1 MASKYDSLSRI
12 IIQNVGGKDNIINV
26 THCVTRLRFR
36 LKDES
41 KANTD
46 ILKETDGIVTVV
58 KSGGQYMVV
67 IGNHV
72 PDVFDSLVSVGHLE
86 SKSLKAGSE
95 DDDNAPKEKQGI
107 FNAFVGI
114 ITGVFSPFLGVL
126 CACGILKGVMT
137 LLSTLGVVNGAGGTY
152 NILYGI
158 GDTAFYFMPV
168 ILGFTAAK
176 KFKLPEMEGLLIGLA
191 LVSPYMLNNGTY
203 DISKLFGIPVVSPST
218 GNYTSTVL
226 PVICAVAFAAWF
238 ERLYKKY
245 IPDTIKAFTVP
256 LITCTVSVCLTLLV
270 IGPVTSQ
277 ISKYLG
283 MGFEAVNDFSPILMG
298 LLVGFFW
305 QILIMFGL
313 HWALV
318 PIAISN
324 MTLLDSNG
332 LLIGEV
338 ILTAM
343 LGTTFAQTGACLGIM
358 FKTKDKKLKRL
369 CPPAIISGIAGVT
382 EPAIYGITLPK
393 KAPFFRTCAVAGVA
407 GAVLCMLGIRD
418 YQMAGMGVFSYTMF
432 LNPDNKAVKP
442 MIIAIIV
449 SIICVIVSFVLEMIF
464 YKDGD
469 KNNAKKEVKNNSD
482 INLENNSK
490 NALKDN
496 SKDVSKNVSENNVE
510 TAKKSNSETESSN
523 KGNVSIAAPIKGN
536 VVALADVK
544 DEVFSSESMGKGIAI
559 EPEEGKVY
567 APADGVISTFFP
579 TGHAIGITTDSG
591 AEILI
596 HVGMDTV
603 EMNGDGFEPQKSQDD
618 KVKKGDLLLKFD
630 IDKIKAA
637 GHPVTTPVIITN
649 SDDYADVIPTNA
661 VKVEN
666 GDELIQII

>member
-86 SKSLKAGSE
+86 SKSLKSGSI
-95 DDDNAPKEKQGI
+95 DDDSPKEKQGI
-107 FNAFVGI
+107 FNTFVGI

-176 KFKLPEMEGLLIGLA
+176 KFKLPEMEGMLIGLA

-203 DISKLFGIPVVSPST
+203 DISKLFGIPVISPST

-245 IPDTIKAFTVP
+245 IPDTIKTFTVP
-256 LITCTVSVCLTLLV
+256 LITCTVSICLTLFV

-283 MGFEAVNDFSPILMG
+283 MGFEAVNHFSPILMG

-305 QILIMFGL
+305 QILVMFGL

-358 FKTKDKKLKRL
+358 FKTKDKKLKSL

-407 GAVLCMLGIRD
+407 GAVLCMLGVRD

-432 LNPDNKAVKP
+432 LNPDNKDVKP
-442 MIIAIIV
+442 MIIGIVV
-449 SIICVIVSFVLEMIF
+449 SIICVIVAFILEMIF

-469 KNNAKKEVKNNSD
+469 KKSSKKEVKNNSD
-482 INLENNSK
+482 INLK
-490 NALKDN
+490 
-496 SKDVSKNVSENNVE
+496 
-510 TAKKSNSETESSN
+510 TESAN
-523 KGNVSIAAPIKGN
+523 KGNISIAAPIKGN

-618 KVKKGDLLLKFD
+618 KVKKGDLLLKFN

-661 VKVEN
+661 LKVDR

>member
-26 THCVTRLRFR
+26 SHCVTRLRLRFR

-72 PDVFDSLVSVGHLE
+72 TDVFDSLVSVGHLE
-86 SKSLKAGSE
+86 SKSLKSGSV
-95 DDDNAPKEKQGI
+95 DDDDSPKEKQGI
-107 FNAFVGI
+107 FNTFVGI

-176 KFKLPEMEGLLIGLA
+176 KFKLPEMEGMLIGLA

-203 DISKLFGIPVVSPST
+203 DISKLFGIPVISPST

-245 IPDTIKAFTVP
+245 IPDTIKTFTVP
-256 LITCTVSVCLTLLV
+256 LITCTVSICLTLFV

-283 MGFEAVNDFSPILMG
+283 MGFEAVNHFSPILMG

-305 QILIMFGL
+305 QILVMFGL

-358 FKTKDKKLKRL
+358 FKTKDKKLRSL

-407 GAVLCMLGIRD
+407 GAVLCMLGVRD

-432 LNPDNKAVKP
+432 LNPDNKDVKP
-442 MIIAIIV
+442 MIIGIIV
-449 SIICVIVSFVLEMIF
+449 SIICVIVSFILEMIF

-469 KNNAKKEVKNNSD
+469 KNSSKKEVKNNSD
-482 INLENNSK
+482 INLKTE
-490 NALKDN
+490 A
-496 SKDVSKNVSENNVE
+496 
-510 TAKKSNSETESSN
+510 AKKT
-523 KGNVSIAAPIKGN
+523 KVSIAAPIKGN

-579 TGHAIGITTDSG
+579 TGHAIGITTDLG

-603 EMNGDGFEPQKSQDD
+603 EMNGDGFEPQKSQGD
-618 KVKKGDLLLKFD
+618 KVKKGDLLLKFN

-661 VKVEN
+661 PKVDS